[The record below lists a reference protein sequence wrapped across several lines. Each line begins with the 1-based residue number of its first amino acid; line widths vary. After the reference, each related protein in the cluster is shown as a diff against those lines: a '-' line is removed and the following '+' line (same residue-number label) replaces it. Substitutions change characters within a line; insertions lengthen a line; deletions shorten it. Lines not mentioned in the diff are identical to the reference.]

1 MVKLNW
7 ESLNESS
14 PYGLISSEERPLTC
28 WFTTDYG
35 VNYAV
40 EFKADDLL
48 PIPEIYQ
55 FVIVNINHQKS
66 PRDVKLRQT
75 ILNLVYGFFN
85 QCDAVLLY
93 LCETGDDKQSQRSRL
108 FESWFRSSS
117 RQTDFEYL
125 SANIRDEE
133 NIMNYVALITRTDN
147 PNLGLIKVEF
157 DEAVKL
163 FTGKP
168 Q

>member
-1 MVKLNW
+1 M
-7 ESLNESS
+7 
-14 PYGLISSEERPLTC
+14 
-28 WFTTDYG
+28 
-35 VNYAV
+35 
-40 EFKADDLL
+40 
-48 PIPEIYQ
+48 
-55 FVIVNINHQKS
+55 
-66 PRDVKLRQT
+66 
-75 ILNLVYGFFN
+75 
-85 QCDAVLLY
+85 LLY

-108 FESWFRSSS
+108 FESWFRSSP

>member
-1 MVKLNW
+1 MVNINLEKVNAEAPYTL
-7 ESLNESS
+7 EPVPYDSLFYS
-14 PYGLISSEERPLTC
+14 L
-28 WFTTDYG
+28 TTDYG
-35 VNYAV
+35 VNYTLGFMPN
-40 EFKADDLL
+40 ELL
-48 PIPEIYQ
+48 PGIDAYEFI
-55 FVIVNINHQKS
+55 ISNVNNRKS
-66 PRDVKLRQT
+66 PRDLKLRQT
-75 ILNLVYGFFN
+75 ILSLLYEFFC
-85 QCDAVLLY
+85 QPEAVLIY

-108 FESWFRSSS
+108 FESWFRSSP